1 MAQPV
6 LFDINPSLAS
16 GARDSRDFFEIGIT
30 RRRQQRVKKFQ
41 MGDGYEQVTPDGIN
55 NVIDIYSLQT
65 RPLTLI
71 EAQALDEDFEALNG
85 DFFFARFQQDSTQ
98 HKYRL
103 EPNEW
108 SWEDIGGV
116 PREASSRTNIITFSV
131 KRIYDYRT

>member
-1 MAQPV
+1 MAAT
-6 LFDINPSLAS
+6 LFKLNPAATDS
-16 GARDSRDFFEIGIT
+16 ARDARDFFELGIT
-30 RRRQQRVKKFQ
+30 RQRQQRVRKFQ

-55 NVIDIYSLQT
+55 NVIDVYRLTT
-65 RPLTLI
+65 RPLTLE
-71 EAQALDEDFEALNG
+71 EAIALDQDFTDLNG
-85 DFFFARFQQDSTQ
+85 DFFFAQFHFDDIE

-116 PREASSRTNIITFSV
+116 PRDTENRFNIVTFSV